1 MPEVKMP
8 KIDEKSILEVIKA
21 EAAYRNAESNP
32 DGDVCETTDVALNAQ
47 QVKLSRISGGK
58 DLTKK
63 EAYHLNDFLGFHDED
78 FIRNAYRCVLQ
89 REPDLSGFG
98 HYLEKLRKA
107 NVSKVELLGRLRF
120 SSEGRRSAI
129 RINGLLRSFLF
140 RLVCRVPIFG
150 YSVKLFTDLLR
161 LPTRLRE
168 IEEGQAFR
176 LVKNRELEGYINDL
190 TAQVERAITETR
202 EEAAT
207 ITSELQAIVQDKVD
221 SPELQSL
228 REVLG
233 AKVDIL
239 TVDAFNRSQQVKSD
253 GEKLVALQVCV
264 DSLKAQTIDYGD
276 SEFANLYAA
285 FEERFRGERQMIKDR
300 MSCHLPRIVQTFDV
314 CSHRPVLDIGC
325 GRGELLELLKEK
337 DVLARGVDANPTQV
351 QLCRDLGLD
360 VFCEDAF
367 DYLQEQPEGSF
378 SVVTAM
384 HIVEHL
390 PLPVLMRF
398 LKEIKRVLCPQG
410 LVVLETPNPSNVLVG
425 SCNFYLDPTHLNPLP
440 PQLMQFLL
448 EEFGFCAVEIVP
460 LNPAECQPVE
470 GTDDLTQRFNQSFY
484 GAMDYAVV
492 GQR

>member
-1 MPEVKMP
+1 M
-8 KIDEKSILEVIKA
+8 
-21 EAAYRNAESNP
+21 
-32 DGDVCETTDVALNAQ
+32 
-47 QVKLSRISGGK
+47 
-58 DLTKK
+58 
-63 EAYHLNDFLGFHDED
+63 
-78 FIRNAYRCVLQ
+78 
-89 REPDLSGFG
+89 
-98 HYLEKLRKA
+98 
-107 NVSKVELLGRLRF
+107 
-120 SSEGRRSAI
+120 
-129 RINGLLRSFLF
+129 
-140 RLVCRVPIFG
+140 
-150 YSVKLFTDLLR
+150 
-161 LPTRLRE
+161 
-168 IEEGQAFR
+168 
-176 LVKNRELEGYINDL
+176 
-190 TAQVERAITETR
+190 
-202 EEAAT
+202 
-207 ITSELQAIVQDKVD
+207 
-221 SPELQSL
+221 
-228 REVLG
+228 
-233 AKVDIL
+233 
-239 TVDAFNRSQQVKSD
+239 DAFNRSQQVKSD

-300 MSCHLPRIVQTFDV
+300 MSCHLPRIVQTFNT

-337 DVLARGVDANPTQV
+337 DVLARGVDANPAQV
-351 QLCRDLGLD
+351 QLCGDLGLD

-367 DYLQEQPEGSF
+367 DYLQEQSEGSF

-398 LKEIKRVLCPQG
+398 LKEIKRVLCDQG

-448 EEFGFCAVEIVP
+448 EEFGFCVVEIVP